1 MPSIRPF
8 AACAVSLAVV
18 SASLAQNYVVVI
30 DQSVSGLVGSV
41 SFTADTSG
49 TLVGNWD
56 PDTNP
61 DGTRTKP
68 GLWGSFGATEN
79 VPVPVQMGLE
89 LAGPLDT
96 ETAGGFGLQLDTDGA
111 TLMVEGFSADFLA
124 DGPASIPA
132 TMSFYP
138 ESFRT
143 RNPDST
149 YIGIPIEL
157 PLGDLSITS
166 MVVAQTEDTAVGV
179 LTETA
184 PGEYDF
190 AVVIPAVLNAEFEL
204 LGTPYPVEGLPFAV
218 TLAGT
223 ISVSGDS
230 VAVSAAQTIE
240 FEDAQEP
247 GLDLPELPL
256 DLPTVL
262 PPGYTAHLLLNLTLD
277 TVSSALDGTFTFSAS
292 GVQAACPADFNGDT
306 VVNTL
311 DFVAFLNA
319 FVAQDGSADFNGD
332 TVVNTIDFVAFL
344 NAFVAGC

>member
-1 MPSIRPF
+1 LIRRL
-8 AACAVSLAVV
+8 AALAVSVGV
-18 SASLAQNYVVVI
+18 TSVSLAQNYIVAI

-41 SFTADTSG
+41 SFAADTSG
-49 TLVGNWD
+49 SLIGDWD
-56 PDTNP
+56 ADTNP

-68 GLWGSFGATEN
+68 GLFGQFGATEN
-79 VPVPVQMGLE
+79 LPVPVQMGLE

-96 ETAGGFGLQLDTDGA
+96 ETSGGFGLYLDTDGA
-111 TLMVEGFSADFLA
+111 TLIIEGFSADFLA

-132 TMSFYP
+132 TISFLP

-157 PLGDLSITS
+157 PLGDLLITS
-166 MVVAQTEDTAVGV
+166 MVVVQTEDAAIGV
-179 LTETA
+179 LTETS

-204 LGTPYPVEGLPFAV
+204 LGTPYPAENLPFAV

-223 ISVSGDS
+223 ISVSGDT
-230 VAVSAAQTIE
+230 VVISASQTIE
-240 FEDAQEP
+240 FEDTQEP
-247 GLDLPELPL
+247 GLDLPEIPL

-277 TVSSALDGTFTFSAS
+277 TVASALNGTLTLAAS
-292 GVQAACPADFNGDT
+292 GEQAACPADFNGDT

-332 TVVNTIDFVAFL
+332 TVVNTLDFVAFL

>member
-1 MPSIRPF
+1 MPRIRPF
-8 AACAVSLAVV
+8 VACILPLVSVSVSLG
-18 SASLAQNYVVVI
+18 QNYTVSI
-30 DQSVSGLVGSV
+30 DQSASGLVGSA
-41 SFTADTSG
+41 SFGADTSG
-49 TLVGNWD
+49 SLVGNWD

-68 GLWGSFGATEN
+68 GLWGPFGATEN
-79 VPVPVQMGLE
+79 IPVPVQIGLE
-89 LAGPLDT
+89 LAGPIDT
-96 ETAGGFGLQLDTDGA
+96 ATSGGFGLYLDTDGA
-111 TLMVEGFSADFLA
+111 MLIIDGFSADFLA
-124 DGPASIPA
+124 DGPASLPA
-132 TMSFYP
+132 TMSFFP

-157 PLGDLSITS
+157 PLGDVSILS
-166 MVVAQTEDTAVGV
+166 MVVVQTEEAAVGV
-179 LTETA
+179 LMETA

-204 LGTPYPVEGLPFAV
+204 LGTAYPVEDLPFAV

-223 ISVSGDS
+223 ISVAGDTVS
-230 VAVSAAQTIE
+230 VAATQTIE

-247 GLDLPELPL
+247 GLELPELPL

-277 TVSSALDGTFTFSAS
+277 TVTAALNGTLTFAAA

-319 FVAQDGSADFNGD
+319 FVSQDASADFNGD
-332 TVVNTIDFVAFL
+332 TVVNTLDFVAFL